1 MRRVD
6 LHNHSWYSDG
16 ITSPADV
23 VRQAT
28 AKRVDAIALTDHDCI
43 LGLLEATEEG
53 KRIGVEVIPGIEID
67 ATIQKTDVHIL
78 GYGFNPTHPGLVATL
93 TRFQQERHE
102 RLEGMVRLFNEMS
115 GEPPLDFE
123 RDVRPEFKGVGMI
136 PHLINCLAKRGYDPV
151 KTRKTWF
158 SNGKPCYI
166 PRGYEYTTA
175 EAIRLVHDAGG
186 VAVLAH
192 PFEYFPDQDGS
203 VLFPFVEQLVAQGLD
218 GVEVFY
224 AYDLNGRIW
233 GKTRIVGWE
242 PEKRAMEEFCRARDL
257 LMTGGGDWHGRG
269 DVMGCLD
276 LSYELVDRIRSRCR

>member
-16 ITSPADV
+16 ITPPADV
-23 VRQAT
+23 VRE
-28 AKRVDAIALTDHDCI
+28 AKGKGVAAIALTDHDCI
-43 LGLLEATEEG
+43 LGIAEAIEEG
-53 KRIGVEVIPGIEID
+53 GRLGVEVLPGIEID
-67 ATIQKTDVHIL
+67 ATIEKTDIHIL
-78 GYGFNPTHPGLVATL
+78 GYGFDPGQPKLVETL
-93 TRFQQERHE
+93 DRFRRERRE
-102 RLEGMVRLFNEMS
+102 RVTGMVRLFNEKS

-123 RDVRPEFKGVGMI
+123 RDVQTEFHGIGMI

-158 SNGKPCYI
+158 SAGKPCYI
-166 PRGYEYTTA
+166 PRGYEYTAA

-192 PFEYFPDQDGS
+192 PFEYFPDKPGA
-203 VLFPFVEQLVAQGLD
+203 VLFPFVEKLLARGLD

-224 AYDLNGRIW
+224 SYDLNGVIW
-233 GKTRIVGWE
+233 GKTKIVGWE
-242 PEKRAMEEFCRARDL
+242 PEKKAMEEFCRERDL

-269 DVMGCLD
+269 NVMGCLE
-276 LSYELVDRIRSRCR
+276 LGYELVDRLRSRCR